1 MKRKVRA
8 FTLIETIMAIVLLG
22 IIAVTVGIFIT
33 QQMQAVVWSDQYAT
47 ALNLA
52 RLEME
57 TVYNIPVYNN
67 ITSLTTNN
75 YDSYGF
81 DVVRTVSYIFGT
93 DLTAQALKQVAVE
106 VHLSGSGAS
115 FLTLK
120 TYIAKGMSIGL

>member
-1 MKRKVRA
+1 MNKKIRA

-22 IIAVTVGIFIT
+22 IIAVTVGVFIT
-33 QQMQAVVWSDQYAT
+33 QQMQAVVWSKQYAT

-81 DVVRTVSYIFGT
+81 DLIRTVSYIFGT
-93 DLTAQALKQVAVE
+93 DLTPQGLKQVIVE
-106 VHLSGSGAS
+106 VRLSGSANS
-115 FLTLK
+115 LVTLK
-120 TYIAKGMSIGL
+120 TYIARGMSIGL